1 MTGAAWL
8 QLVVWSGL
16 LVVAAV
22 LIGEWVAALFAEDRP
37 LPRVLAWVVPVEDAI
52 LRAAGVTR
60 DEQRWG
66 EYARA
71 VVMFTAVGALFTYL
85 LIRWQAWLPL
95 GPIAGGGQ
103 SPWVALNTAVSFAT
117 NTNWQSYAGEATL
130 GALVQML
137 ALTTQN
143 FVSAAAGIGVL
154 IALTRALAR
163 ERSQTLGNFWVDL
176 VRTTVGLL
184 LPMSA
189 VLGLVLVAGGVPQT
203 LTQRIAVTTVE
214 GATQSLPVGP
224 VASQVAI
231 KQLGTNG
238 GGYYNV
244 NSAHPFENPSP
255 WTDLLE
261 SLSILT
267 IAAGLCLAF
276 GKMVRDRRQGWALL
290 AAMFL
295 LFIPAV
301 AITTGAEQ
309 GGTPALRAAGADP
322 AAGNMEGKEVR
333 FGVIGSARWAVAT
346 TAASNGS
353 VNAMHDSFTPIGGLV
368 PMVMITLGEVVFGGV
383 GSGLYGMLI
392 FAILAVFIAGLM
404 VGRTPEYL
412 GKKLQATEIKMA
424 AIAALVPGLTV
435 LLLTAVAVAM
445 PWGRAA
451 APNPGAHGFSEI
463 LYAFASASNNNGSAF
478 GGLDGSGPWYAYT
491 QAAAMWLG
499 RLGVIIPVL
508 AMAGSLAQKPKVP
521 AGPGTFPT
529 HGPLFVVLLCG
540 TVLLLGALTFVPAL
554 ALGPIAEHV
563 SAFLR

>member
-1 MTGAAWL
+1 
-8 QLVVWSGL
+8 
-16 LVVAAV
+16 
-22 LIGEWVAALFAEDRP
+22 
-37 LPRVLAWVVPVEDAI
+37 
-52 LRAAGVTR
+52 
-60 DEQRWG
+60 G

-71 VVMFTAVGALFTYL
+71 VVAFTTVGALVTYA
-85 LIRWQAWLPL
+85 LIRVQAWLPL
-95 GPIAGGGQ
+95 PPVAGGGA

-117 NTNWQSYAGEATL
+117 NTNWQAYAGETTL
-130 GALVQML
+130 GAFVQMM

-154 IALTRALAR
+154 IALVRALAR
-163 ERSQTLGNFWVDL
+163 ERAQTLGNFWVDL
-176 VRTTVGLL
+176 VRATVGLL
-184 LPMSA
+184 LPLSL
-189 VLGLVLVAGGVPQT
+189 VLGLALVAGGVPQT
-203 LTQRIAVTTVE
+203 LTQRVPVTTVE
-214 GATQSLPVGP
+214 GSVQLLPVGP

-255 WTDLLE
+255 TTDLLE
-261 SLSILT
+261 SLSILA

-276 GKMVRDRRQGWALL
+276 GKLVRDRRQGWAIL

-301 AITTGAEQ
+301 TITTAAEQ
-309 GGTPALRAAGADP
+309 GGTPALRAAGAVP
-322 AAGNMEGKEVR
+322 EQGNMEGKEVR
-333 FGVIGSARWAVAT
+333 FGVDGSARWAVAT

-353 VNAMHDSFTPIGGLV
+353 VNSMHDSYTPLGSLPPI
-368 PMVMITLGEVVFGGV
+368 VMMMLGEVVFGGV
-383 GSGLYGMLI
+383 GSGLYGMLV

-412 GKKLQATEIKMA
+412 GKKIQATETKMA
-424 AIAALVPGLTV
+424 AIAALIPGLVV
-435 LLLTAVAVAM
+435 LLLTAAAVTM

-463 LYAFASASNNNGSAF
+463 LYGFASTANNNGSAF
-478 GGLDGSGPWYAYT
+478 AGLDATGPWF
-491 QAAAMWLG
+491 AALMAVAMWLG

-508 AMAGSLAQKPKVP
+508 ALAGSLVQKPKVP

-540 TVLLLGALTFVPAL
+540 TVLLLGALTFIPAL

-563 SAFLR
+563 TAFLR